1 MKKLP
6 PEEKIYEAWTAVADG
21 RVKIDED
28 ASEAT
33 VMSSDGSRCYT
44 VRWNKEHSVYQSND
58 MATMWQGYAGY
69 PVISV
74 MMLQGL
80 LPLERTIAEL
90 YRDVNWKRLN
100 MEYKRN
106 YAAAV
111 AETEAVRNIDPE
123 EPLKAVR
130 AVMHK
135 LEDMPVSV
143 TPLRSHKTACH

>member
-1 MKKLP
+1 MTKRPGVCSSLCMVSNIDRIMKKLP

-21 RVKIDED
+21 RVHIDEGS
-28 ASEAT
+28 SEAT

-44 VRWNKEHSVYQSND
+44 VRWNSERSVYQSD
-58 MATMWQGYAGY
+58 DKATMWQGYAGY

-74 MMLQGL
+74 MMLQGI
-80 LPLERTIAEL
+80 LPLDRTIAEL

-100 MEYKRN
+100 TEYKRN

-111 AETEAVRNIDPE
+111 AETEAIRNIDPE

-130 AVMHK
+130 
-135 LEDMPVSV
+135 P
-143 TPLRSHKTACH
+143 